1 MANTTAH
8 LLDKTVY
15 GISRI
20 FNTIGVTILMLMM
33 FLVAVDVCLRY
44 IFNSPIE
51 GAYEAVE
58 FMMAVAFCYGIAY
71 TQRHKGH
78 VAVNLVIT
86 RLSERNQAIMSG
98 LVSLIS
104 FVLFA
109 LMTWQSFIKAGEA
122 VRTGETSIG
131 GIGSFG
137 QISTFPFMYLTSAA
151 CLAFCLELLVD
162 FFVSITKTAKR

>member
-8 LLDKTVY
+8 ILDRTVY
-15 GISRI
+15 GISRV
-20 FNTIGVTILMLMM
+20 FNTIGVTILMMLM

-51 GAYEAVE
+51 GVYEAVE
-58 FMMAVAFCYGIAY
+58 FMMAVVFCYGIAY

-78 VAVNLVIT
+78 VAVNVLT
-86 RLSERNQAIMSG
+86 SRLSDRNQAVMSG

-109 LMTWQSFIKAGEA
+109 LMTWQSFLKAGDSMHA
-122 VRTGETSIG
+122 GETSIG
-131 GIGSFG
+131 GIASMG
-137 QISTFPFMYLTSAA
+137 QIVVWPFVYLTSAA
-151 CLAFCLELLVD
+151 CVAFCLELLVD
-162 FFVSITKTAKR
+162 FFVSIRRAVRR

>member
-15 GISRI
+15 VISRV
-20 FNTIGVTILMLMM
+20 FNTIGVTMLLLMM
-33 FLVAVDVCLRY
+33 LLVAVDVCLRY

-51 GAYEAVE
+51 GVYEAVE

-78 VAVNLVIT
+78 VAVNVLT
-86 RLSERNQAIMSG
+86 SRLSDRNQAVMSS

-104 FVLFA
+104 FLLSA
-109 LMTWQSFIKAGEA
+109 LMTWQSFVKAGDSLRA
-122 VRTGETSIG
+122 GDTSIG
-131 GIGSFG
+131 GIASLG
-137 QISTFPFMYLTSAA
+137 QIVVFPFVYLTSAA
-151 CLAFCLELLVD
+151 CVAFCLELLVD
-162 FFVSITKTAKR
+162 FFVSITKSVKR

>member
-8 LLDKTVY
+8 LLDNTVY
-15 GISRI
+15 GISRV

-33 FLVAVDVCLRY
+33 FLITVDVCLRY

-58 FMMAVAFCYGIAY
+58 FMMAVVFCYGIAY

-86 RLSERNQAIMSG
+86 RLSDRNQAIMSSM
-98 LVSLIS
+98 VSLIS
-104 FVLFA
+104 FALFA
-109 LMTWQSFIKAGEA
+109 LITWQSFLKAGESLH
-122 VRTGETSIG
+122 TGETSIG
-131 GIGSFG
+131 GIGPFG
-137 QISTFPFMYLTSAA
+137 QVPVFPFIYMTSAA

-162 FFVSITKTAKR
+162 FSVSITKSVKR

>member
-15 GISRI
+15 GISRV
-20 FNTIGVTILMLMM
+20 FNTIGVTILMMMM

-51 GAYEAVE
+51 GGYEAVE
-58 FMMAVAFCYGIAY
+58 FMMAVVFCFGIAY
-71 TQRHKGH
+71 TQRHKAH
-78 VAVNLVIT
+78 VAVNVVIT
-86 RLSERNQAIMSG
+86 RLSDRNQAIMSS

-104 FVLFA
+104 FALFA
-109 LMTWQSFIKAGEA
+109 LMTWQSFVKAGESMHA
-122 VRTGETSIG
+122 GEMSMG

-137 QISTFPFMYLTSAA
+137 QISVFPFMYMTSAA

-162 FFVSITKTAKR
+162 FFVSIAKSVRG